1 MRGSI
6 YIRFDWYLHLSFL
19 DEIVIIQSCAPAS
32 VIIQDERLLESI
44 ITSIQIESRC
54 IIISC
59 MSYICRIPYYSV
71 VKLAFLLWL
80 QHPRY
85 GGAQRISVKF
95 VRPFLRRTHQQIDSM
110 LLVLKEAFQRP
121 ELVSFATMLNEVLA
135 HIPILEWFVR
145 GPDGRPLSRRGGGE
159 SDGRPFFRGGGSDA
173 FITR

>member
-1 MRGSI
+1 
-6 YIRFDWYLHLSFL
+6 
-19 DEIVIIQSCAPAS
+19 
-32 VIIQDERLLESI
+32 
-44 ITSIQIESRC
+44 
-54 IIISC
+54 
-59 MSYICRIPYYSV
+59 
-71 VKLAFLLWL
+71 
-80 QHPRY
+80 
-85 GGAQRISVKF
+85 
-95 VRPFLRRTHQQIDSM
+95 M